1 MVALSSKHLSMYWQ
15 IIGLVMLWFICILG
29 ANAQQPSDSI
39 EQAPKGSWV
48 VLPVVYYAPETRFGF
63 GALAMHS
70 RRLSDD
76 TLTRSSNIQM
86 YGLYTLNNQIL
97 ISPRYTLIFD
107 RERYIL
113 NGNLAYFK
121 FPQLYYGIGNNLPE
135 ENEEL
140 IDYTLLRAENR
151 FLKQWKPHF
160 FAGPVL
166 NLYKVYKVE
175 TEAGGW
181 LEQNKPNGYTGY
193 YSGGAGLS
201 LVYDTRDVVVNAY
214 KGSYLEVTSVF
225 YGKALGSDFGYQQYI
240 FDFRGYKKLNKLK
253 HVLATQF
260 VAQLSSG
267 DVPFLELPDLGGDRL
282 MRGYYQGRYRDKQYV
297 TWQAEYRAPLFWRL
311 GAVAFAGVGRVAPVV
326 SDLSFDGLKP
336 SYGLGARFM
345 VDKAERIN
353 IRFDYGFGKETSG
366 FYLEITEAF

>member
-113 NGNLAYFK
+113 NGNLAYFR
-121 FPQLYYGIGNNLPE
+121 FPQLYYGI
-135 ENEEL
+135 
-140 IDYTLLRAENR
+140 A
-151 FLKQWKPHF
+151 
-160 FAGPVL
+160 
-166 NLYKVYKVE
+166 
-175 TEAGGW
+175 
-181 LEQNKPNGYTGY
+181 
-193 YSGGAGLS
+193 
-201 LVYDTRDVVVNAY
+201 
-214 KGSYLEVTSVF
+214 
-225 YGKALGSDFGYQQYI
+225 
-240 FDFRGYKKLNKLK
+240 
-253 HVLATQF
+253 
-260 VAQLSSG
+260 
-267 DVPFLELPDLGGDRL
+267 
-282 MRGYYQGRYRDKQYV
+282 
-297 TWQAEYRAPLFWRL
+297 
-311 GAVAFAGVGRVAPVV
+311 
-326 SDLSFDGLKP
+326 
-336 SYGLGARFM
+336 
-345 VDKAERIN
+345 
-353 IRFDYGFGKETSG
+353 
-366 FYLEITEAF
+366 ITCQMKTKN